1 MNKLVILVVSVTSL
15 ALIWNPAS
23 ADNHAMFSSQSLT
36 PEIALKAV
44 NAALKSCRD
53 DGYQVA
59 VAVVD
64 RAGVTQAL
72 VRDRYA
78 GAHTVDTARRKAW
91 TAASFRTDTVEIVQF
106 VEDNPQQAGILQIG
120 EAMIVG
126 GGRTIEAG
134 GSLVGA
140 IGVSGG
146 PNGDIDDSCAQ
157 AGIAAIE
164 FDIQF

>member
-1 MNKLVILVVSVTSL
+1 MIKIVIAAITVLSL
-15 ALIWNPAS
+15 ALASNPS
-23 ADNHAMFSSQSLT
+23 RADSHAMFSSQTLT

-44 NAALKSCRD
+44 TEALKSCRD

-64 RAGVTQAL
+64 RTGILQAL

-78 GAHTVDTARRKAW
+78 GAHTIDTARRKAW
-91 TAASFRTDTVEIVQF
+91 TAASFRSNTDEIVEF
-106 VEDNPQQAGILQIG
+106 IAENPQQSGIQQIS

-126 GGRTIEAG
+126 GGRVIEAG

-140 IGVSGG
+140 IGVSGA
-146 PNGDIDDSCAQ
+146 PNGDLDDSCAQ
-157 AGIAAIE
+157 AGAAAIE